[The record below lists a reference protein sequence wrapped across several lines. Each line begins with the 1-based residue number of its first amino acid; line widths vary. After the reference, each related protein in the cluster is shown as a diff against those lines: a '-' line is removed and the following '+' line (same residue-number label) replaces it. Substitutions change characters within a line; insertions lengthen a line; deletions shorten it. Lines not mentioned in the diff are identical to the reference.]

1 MTDTVELNRIIRESG
16 LTKSY
21 IANKLGISLFSF
33 QKKRDNKS
41 QFTAEEIKILCSIL
55 KIKSLEEKERVFFAE
70 KVDKMPTQRRR
81 NQ

>member
-33 QKKRDNKS
+33 QKKRDNKN
-41 QFTAEEIKILCSIL
+41 QFTAEEIKILCDVL
-55 KIKSLEEKERVFFAE
+55 KIKSLGEKERVFFAE
-70 KVDKMPTQRRR
+70 KVDKTPT
-81 NQ
+81 